1 MRYLML
7 ICHGDGVRPSQEE
20 LAADPDHQRWLA
32 DVTGRGA
39 YLGGERLRPVDTATT
54 VRVRDGRTLV
64 TDGPFAE
71 TKEFVGGYVLLE
83 CADLDEALE
92 IAAGHPIARRG
103 TIEVRPVWER

>member
-7 ICHGDGVRPSQEE
+7 ICHDAEVHPGQEE

-39 YLGGERLRPVDTATT
+39 FLGGDRLRPAETATS

-92 IAAGHPIARRG
+92 IAAAHPFARRG
-103 TIEVRPVWER
+103 TVEVRPVWEP